1 VYERRDEQGLV
12 MQELLDSLKKRLE
25 ELRTAEAQQIHA
37 LGVVAG
43 RIDEIVLLIQRL
55 ESELLLPTV
64 EN

>member
-1 VYERRDEQGLV
+1 